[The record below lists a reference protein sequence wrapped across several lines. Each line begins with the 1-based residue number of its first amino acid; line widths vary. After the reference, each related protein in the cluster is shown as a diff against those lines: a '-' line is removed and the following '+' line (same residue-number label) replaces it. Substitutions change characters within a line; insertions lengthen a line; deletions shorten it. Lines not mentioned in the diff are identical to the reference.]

1 MNTPSPPQDG
11 TLPFINVFYTEGG
24 LELVGFW
31 DNGGREALLLRMK
44 PGDVSVKESTGE
56 VEITFP
62 SQTGALV
69 VVTLYGNRGFAETLK
84 SAVEAC
90 RQSENVEERLISS
103 RRIPSRGQSFP
114 REK

>member
-1 MNTPSPPQDG
+1 M
-11 TLPFINVFYTEGG
+11 
-24 LELVGFW
+24 
-31 DNGGREALLLRMK
+31 
-44 PGDVSVKESTGE
+44 KESTGE